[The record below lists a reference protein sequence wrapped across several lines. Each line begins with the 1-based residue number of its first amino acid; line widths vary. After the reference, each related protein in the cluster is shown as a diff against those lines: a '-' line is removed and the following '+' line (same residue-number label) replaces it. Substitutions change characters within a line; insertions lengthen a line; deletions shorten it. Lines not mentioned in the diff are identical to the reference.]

1 MPIQTILIGNYANDG
16 TGDDLRTAFEK
27 VNANFSLLTV
37 NDTVTATNLGSGTGI
52 FAQKTANAFEF
63 KSLVAGGGVTISS
76 NGTAITIT
84 SQGALET
91 ETSPRLGG
99 DLDLNGYNIVGLGD
113 IQATVYGIDVRTLQA
128 SAGQLDFG
136 SFTVPATYEIDLG
149 SF

>member
-52 FAQKTANAFEF
+52 FAQKNTNSFEF
-63 KSLVAGGGVTISS
+63 KSLVAGGGVSISS
-76 NGTAITIT
+76 NGTTITIT

-128 SAGQLDFG
+128 SSGQIDFG
-136 SFTVPATYEIDLG
+136 SFTVPAAYDIDLG